1 MAEVIRQNTAHK
13 QYIEDLALYTIATN
27 LVRALPDVRDG
38 LKPVARRILYTLMN
52 DEKAIDPAHQVKS
65 AAVEGTVMKKYHPH
79 SGTYATF

>member
-38 LKPVARRILYTLMN
+38 LKPVAYDNSI
-52 DEKAIDPAHQVKS
+52 
-65 AAVEGTVMKKYHPH
+65 KYDDK
-79 SGTYATF
+79 GMLFVD

>member
-52 DEKAIDPAHQVKS
+52 DEKAVSPATHVKA
-65 AAVEGTVMKKYHPH
+65 AAVEGTVMKKYQPH
-79 SGTYATF
+79 GGS